1 MVKRARFSTR
11 ALPEEKFM
19 SHLSSQ
25 IAESAKKVNRFIE
38 EVVDL
43 EGEPELLYRAARHIM
58 DAGGKRLRPFLV
70 LKSCKLVGGREDDAI
85 PTAAALELLHTFT
98 LLHDDIMDQDE
109 KRRGVPTVHNQWGVP
124 IAIVAGDLLFA
135 KVYEAITKFT
145 DTKRVTPKRVLQV
158 LTEVS
163 EATITICEG
172 QTRDMMFE
180 NKGTVSEDEYFE
192 MIKGKT
198 AALFETSARCG
209 GILGGANK
217 KQVECL
223 GEFACYAGIAFQVID
238 DVLGLIA
245 DEKVLKK
252 PVGSDIREGK
262 RTLIVVYALEKASD
276 SQRKK
281 ILGTLGN
288 KDASSEEIGETI
300 ELIESLGAID
310 YAKQLAEN
318 YIKKAKKAL
327 ASFPA
332 SEDREDLISLSDL
345 IFARQH

>member
-1 MVKRARFSTR
+1 
-11 ALPEEKFM
+11 M
-19 SHLSSQ
+19 SRLSSQ
-25 IAESAKKVNRFIE
+25 IAESAEKVNNFIE
-38 EVVDL
+38 KVVDL
-43 EGEPELLYRAARHIM
+43 EDEPTLLYRAARHII

-70 LKSCKLVGGREDDAI
+70 LKSCKLVGGREEDAI

-145 DTKRVTPKRVLQV
+145 DPKHVAPKRILQV
-158 LTEVS
+158 LKEIS

-180 NKGTVSEDEYFE
+180 SKETVSEDEYFR
-192 MIKGKT
+192 MIQAKT
-198 AALFETSARCG
+198 AALFEVSARCG

-217 KQVECL
+217 SQVERL
-223 GEFACYAGIAFQVID
+223 GEFGRYSGIAFQVID

-245 DEKVLKK
+245 DEKVLRK

-262 RTLIVVYALEKASD
+262 RTLIVVHALEKASKN
-276 SQRKK
+276 QRKK
-281 ILGTLGN
+281 ILETLGN
-288 KDASSEEIGETI
+288 NSASPERIRETV
-300 ELIESLGAID
+300 ELINSLGAID
-310 YAKQLAEN
+310 HAKEVAEK
-318 YIKKAKKAL
+318 YIGRAKEAL
-327 ASFPA
+327 AGFPA

>member
-1 MVKRARFSTR
+1 
-11 ALPEEKFM
+11 M
-19 SHLSSQ
+19 SRLSSQ
-25 IAESAKKVNRFIE
+25 IAESAEKVNRFIE
-38 EVVDL
+38 KVVDI
-43 EGEPELLYRAARHIM
+43 EDEPKLLYRASRQIV

-70 LKSCKLVGGREDDAI
+70 LKSCKLVEGREEDAI

-98 LLHDDIMDQDE
+98 LIHDDIMDQDE
-109 KRRGVPTVHNQWGVP
+109 KRRGVPTVHTQWGVP

-135 KVYEAITKFT
+135 KVYEAITKYT
-145 DTKRVTPKRVLQV
+145 DPKHVTPKRILQV
-158 LTEVS
+158 LKEIS
-163 EATITICEG
+163 EATVTICEG

-180 NKGTVSEDEYFE
+180 SKETVSEEEYFE
-192 MIKGKT
+192 MIKSKT

-209 GILGGANK
+209 GILGGATK
-217 KQVECL
+217 RQVDCL
-223 GEFACYAGIAFQVID
+223 GEFGHYSGIAFQVID
-238 DVLGLIA
+238 DVLGLTA

-252 PVGSDIREGK
+252 PVGNDVREGK
-262 RTLIVVYALEKASD
+262 RTLIVVYALEKASE

-310 YAKQLAEN
+310 YAKQLAEK